1 MLLLVLAPTAA
12 FVPGVQ
18 ARGWHRACQAPMS
31 TSVAVVRVSEAPM
44 MFGGGGGARAKK
56 AVAKRAVKKVAV
68 KKVAVK
74 KVAKKAVKKKAVKR
88 AGSTDADT
96 GVAVDGYLAKSAAE
110 LFTPENRIPAAVGG
124 AALVGQLTQP
134 LVVGLDRLGLIKLP
148 PLNALTSIANAAM
161 EAEIEAGGIPKIMG
175 TAWVQGFYKDLIGQ
189 YAAAPNGFLQAYC
202 NDAAHSAWCTAD
214 TVVSALQAASQ

>member
-1 MLLLVLAPTAA
+1 MGVRISMLLLVLAPAAA
-12 FVPGVQ
+12 FVLGVQ

-31 TSVAVVRVSEAPM
+31 TSVVAVRVSEAPA

-56 AVAKRAVKKVAV
+56 V
-68 KKVAVK
+68 
-74 KVAKKAVKKKAVKR
+74 VAKKAVKKAAKKVVKRAVKR
-88 AGSTDADT
+88 AATSDADT
-96 GVAVDGYLAKSAAE
+96 GIAVDGYLAKSAAE
-110 LFTPENRIPAAVGG
+110 LFTPENRLPAAVGA

-134 LVVGLDRLGLIKLP
+134 LVVGLDRLGLIELP

-161 EAEIEAGGIPKIMG
+161 DAEIEAGRINPMMG

-189 YAAAPNGFLQAYC
+189 YAASPDGFLQAYC
-202 NDAAHSAWCTAD
+202 GDAVHKAWCTAD

>member
-1 MLLLVLAPTAA
+1 
-12 FVPGVQ
+12 
-18 ARGWHRACQAPMS
+18 
-31 TSVAVVRVSEAPM
+31 

-56 AVAKRAVKKVAV
+56 A
-68 KKVAVK
+68 
-74 KVAKKAVKKKAVKR
+74 VAKKAVKKKAVKR

-110 LFTPENRIPAAVGG
+110 LFTPENRLPAAVGS

-161 EAEIEAGGIPKIMG
+161 EAEIEAGRIPKIMG

-189 YAAAPNGFLQAYC
+189 YAAAPDGFLQAYC
-202 NDAAHSAWCTAD
+202 NDDAHSAWCTAD

>member
-1 MLLLVLAPTAA
+1 
-12 FVPGVQ
+12 
-18 ARGWHRACQAPMS
+18 
-31 TSVAVVRVSEAPM
+31 M

-56 AVAKRAVKKVAV
+56 AVAKRAVKKVA
-68 KKVAVK
+68 
-74 KVAKKAVKKKAVKR
+74 VAKKAVKKKAVKR

-134 LVVGLDRLGLIKLP
+134 LAVGLDRLGLIKLP
-148 PLNALTSIANAAM
+148 PLNALTAIANAAM
-161 EAEIEAGGIPKIMG
+161 EAEIKAGGIPKIMG
-175 TAWVQGFYKDLIGQ
+175 TAWVQGFYSDLIGQ
-189 YAAAPNGFLQAYC
+189 YNAAPEGFLQAYC

-214 TVVSALQAASQ
+214 SVVSALQAASQ

>member
-1 MLLLVLAPTAA
+1 
-12 FVPGVQ
+12 
-18 ARGWHRACQAPMS
+18 
-31 TSVAVVRVSEAPM
+31 

-56 AVAKRAVKKVAV
+56 V
-68 KKVAVK
+68 
-74 KVAKKAVKKKAVKR
+74 VAKKAAKKSVRKAAKKVLTR
-88 AGSTDADT
+88 VATSDADK
-96 GVAVDGYLAKSAAE
+96 GIAVDGYFAKSAAE
-110 LFTPENRIPAAVGG
+110 LFTPENRLPAAVGA

-161 EAEIEAGGIPKIMG
+161 EAEIEAGGIPKVMG

-189 YAAAPNGFLQAYC
+189 YAASPDGFLQAYC
-202 NDAAHSAWCTAD
+202 NDAMHAAWCTAD

>member
-56 AVAKRAVKKVAV
+56 AVAKRAV

-161 EAEIEAGGIPKIMG
+161 EAEIEAGRIPKIMG

-189 YAAAPNGFLQAYC
+189 YAAAPDGFLHAYC

>member
-1 MLLLVLAPTAA
+1 MLLLVLAPAAA
-12 FVPGVQ
+12 FVPGMHG
-18 ARGWHRACQAPMS
+18 GWHRACQAPMS
-31 TSVAVVRVSEAPM
+31 TVVVRVSEAPA

-56 AVAKRAVKKVAV
+56 V
-68 KKVAVK
+68 
-74 KVAKKAVKKKAVKR
+74 VAKKAVKKAVKKAAKKVVKRAVKR
-88 AGSTDADT
+88 AAASDADK
-96 GVAVDGYLAKSAAE
+96 GIVVDGYLAKSAAE
-110 LFTPENRIPAAVGG
+110 LFTPENRLPAAVGA

-189 YAAAPNGFLQAYC
+189 YAASPDGFLQAYC
-202 NDAAHSAWCTAD
+202 DDAVHAAWCTAD